1 MYLRNFRS
9 GDVAFVFNP
18 QMSELPKKRKIY
30 IEEAKVTEAV
40 KNAISL
46 EMDMAEKM
54 KAYLQTEKM
63 QQLLQKETQQYSEKA
78 WMIFQEM
85 EQVEKDRIPLYEK
98 FRDYEIGQTEYQE
111 KKEEIQAQ
119 LQMYENDFEG
129 LMDRLANM
137 KKAYSEENEWIKT
150 FQMEELPEKLES
162 QHVKKWVDKIIV
174 SDLRDVHVYPVSY
187 THLTLPTNSRV

>member
-1 MYLRNFRS
+1 MYHEKISEVVTLH
-9 GDVAFVFNP
+9 FVFNP
-18 QMSELPKKRKIY
+18 QMGELPKKRKIY

-98 FRDYEIGQTEYQE
+98 IPGTMRLVRQNIRR
-111 KKEEIQAQ
+111 KKKK
-119 LQMYENDFEG
+119 Y
-129 LMDRLANM
+129 RRSCKCM
-137 KKAYSEENEWIKT
+137 KTILK
-150 FQMEELPEKLES
+150 
-162 QHVKKWVDKIIV
+162 D
-174 SDLRDVHVYPVSY
+174 
-187 THLTLPTNSRV
+187 